1 MSGFRSG
8 PGFDPFELLDTEER
22 HLPPTRPFWTIDY
35 EDEKELLKWV
45 NKNYDILTM
54 HAQSR
59 ILRWR
64 KNIAAYRGM
73 QMMAQDIRT
82 REVLTRS
89 NVPPSKNPTPI
100 NNVLFDVIEQ
110 HVSRVTKFRPNT
122 VTVPAN
128 NEHKDKMVA
137 KIVDDIIA
145 AIWYRDDIDQIAQ
158 DLTRISR
165 LMGESYLKITW
176 NPNKGGETP
185 ASKKASKERKA
196 GQKTPLVDKHGK
208 QLHSMDGDPM
218 FIDRPVKVGD
228 VEYDVVLPWDIF
240 LQRKAQYKDL
250 EWAFHRD
257 IRDIEDIRGDYPD
270 KAHEIKANKKGQFFD
285 VDLLTE
291 RQMMNQTEE
300 IHFWHRST
308 DKLSSG
314 RHIVCTRDTILLNE
328 EHPYDHKDFPWVRR
342 VDIPAPGQLNGHAT
356 TEVVRPLQSL
366 LNNLVGMIVRNQ
378 SMISHPKWMV
388 PRGTVKTESLGND
401 ITVVQYQGP
410 TPPQVAQAN
419 PTPPEVF
426 KFTEYV
432 EEKIGQLGGVHSV
445 SRGEPPPGIK
455 AGVALQ
461 FLDEQEN
468 ERANTSISQHN
479 EMLRQ
484 IALKTASVCG
494 QYYDDSDDRMKKL
507 LGPEKAANAD
517 FFKAADLSS
526 IFDIRME
533 TSSALPRQKA
543 ARVQAVLDLKESF
556 PERVTDDQ
564 ALDMLDFGTPDK
576 FFDIT
581 TRALRAAEGEN
592 EAILQEKKV
601 ASPEMWEQQLV
612 HYRTHVMVLNDRSYK
627 DAPKKVFD
635 NLKDH
640 VMAHE
645 FLIMK
650 VAQRNPAL
658 LGQVLQEF
666 PQFPM
671 FFKDVAK
678 VQPSVEEQQTKQA
691 LDQLLAQQQG
701 GAVPPEPQV
710 PLGNQVPIG
719 NPVPVGPVPTP
730 PINDIGVPQGI
741 PPNEGLQ

>member
-1 MSGFRSG
+1 MSGFRTG

-22 HLPPTRPFWTIDY
+22 HLPPTKPFWTLNLD
-35 EDEKELLKWV
+35 DEKELLKWL
-45 NKNYDILTM
+45 NQNYDILTM

-110 HVSRVTKFRPNT
+110 HVSRVTKFRPNIT
-122 VTVPAN
+122 AVPAN
-128 NEHKDKMVA
+128 NEHRDKMVA
-137 KIVDDIIA
+137 KIVDDIIQ
-145 AIWYRDDIDQIAQ
+145 AIWYREDIDSIAQ
-158 DLTRISR
+158 DLTRMAR
-165 LMGESYLKITW
+165 LMGESYLGIFWDEYAGK
-176 NPNKGGETP
+176 ETP
-185 ASKKASKERKA
+185 ASKKAGEERKK
-196 GQKTPLVDKHGK
+196 GKQIPLVDDKGK
-208 QLHSMDGDPM
+208 QIMAMDGEPI
-218 FIDRPVKVGD
+218 FIDKPVKTGD
-228 VEYDVVLPWDIF
+228 VCYKTIMAWDIF
-240 LQRKAQYKDL
+240 LQRKATYKEL
-250 EWAFHRD
+250 EWAFYRE
-257 IRDIEDIRGDYPD
+257 IRDIEDIRGDHPE
-270 KAHEIKANKKGQFFD
+270 KAGEIKANKKGQFFD

-308 DKLSSG
+308 SKLNSG
-314 RHIVCTRDTILLNE
+314 RHIVATRDTILVNE
-328 EHPYDHKDFPWVRR
+328 EHPYDHKDFPWIRR
-342 VDIPAPGQLNGHAT
+342 VDVPAPGQLNGHST

-419 PTPPEVF
+419 PTPKEVF
-426 KFTEYV
+426 DFTQYV
-432 EEKIGQLGGVHSV
+432 EEKIGTLGGVHSV
-445 SRGEPPPGIK
+445 SRGDPPPGIK

-468 ERANTSISQHN
+468 ERSNTSISQHN
-479 EMLRQ
+479 TMIRQ
-484 IALKTASVCG
+484 IALMTASVTG
-494 QYYDDSDDRMKKL
+494 QYYDDTDDRMKDL

-517 FFKAADLSS
+517 FFKAADLSN
-526 IFDIRME
+526 IFDIRVE
-533 TSSALPRQKA
+533 TASALPRQKA
-543 ARVQAVLDLKESF
+543 ARVQSVLDLKQEF
-556 PERVTDDQ
+556 PNRITDDQ
-564 ALDMLDFGTPDK
+564 ALDMIDFGTPDK
-576 FFDIT
+576 FYDIA

-592 EAILQEKKV
+592 EAILQEKNV
-601 ASPEMWEQQLV
+601 DAPEIWESQII

-627 DAPKKVFD
+627 DAPKKVFK

-640 VMAHE
+640 ISGHE

-650 VAQRNPAL
+650 TAERNPQIL
-658 LGQVLQEF
+658 QQVLAEF

-671 FFKDVAK
+671 FFKDASFMPPPPPEAGAP
-678 VQPSVEEQQTKQA
+678 QPGAQGQEVLQQ
-691 LDQLLAQQQG
+691 DQQQG
-701 GAVPPEPQV
+701 PQI
-710 PLGNQVPIG
+710 PLGNEVNVQA
-719 NPVPVGPVPTP
+719 NQVPVGAPVAPVNELP
-730 PINDIGVPQGI
+730 PSPGINPS
-741 PPNEGLQ
+741 EGLQ